1 MLKATGRV
9 YELGENVGMS
19 GKAVFDIDT
28 LIDAIKSSTVPLVK
42 TFEGMSDPENV
53 IGHADLEI
61 RDGSLWANVT
71 FNQQSEKD
79 YWDAFCN
86 GYSPKLGFYA
96 AQVDIG
102 DAPVSGALREVKSMS
117 IRSVALNE
125 TCLGGPLENIKKE

>member
-9 YELGENVGMS
+9 YTLGEVIGMT
-19 GKAVFDIDT
+19 GKSVIKEEV
-28 LIDAIKSSTVPLVK
+28 LQDAIKSSTVPLVK

-53 IGHADLEI
+53 IGHAELEF

-79 YWDAFCN
+79 YWDAFNN

-96 AQVDIG
+96 SKVTADPIFGEVE
-102 DAPVSGALREVKSMS
+102 SMELRS
-117 IRSVALNE
+117 ICLSD
-125 TCLGGPLENIKKE
+125 TCLGGNLEDIKKED

>member
-28 LIDAIKSSTVPLVK
+28 LRDAIKSSTVPLVK
-42 TFEGMSDPENV
+42 EFEGMNDPANV
-53 IGHADLEI
+53 IGHVDLEV
-61 RDGSLWANVT
+61 RDDALWANVT

-79 YWDAFCN
+79 YWDAFNN

-96 AQVDIG
+96 TKVDVG
-102 DAPVSGALREVKSMS
+102 EAPKSGAPREIKSME
-117 IRSVALNE
+117 IRSICLND
-125 TCLGGPLENIKKE
+125 TCLGGNLEDIKKE